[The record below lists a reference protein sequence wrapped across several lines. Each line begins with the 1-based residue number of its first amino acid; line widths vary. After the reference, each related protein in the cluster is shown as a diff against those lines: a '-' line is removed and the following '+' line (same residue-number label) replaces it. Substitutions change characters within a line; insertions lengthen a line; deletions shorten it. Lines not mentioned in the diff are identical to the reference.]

1 MMKRLQTTFG
11 CVEVQYA
18 GGKVRIPACL
28 PVLLL
33 LGSASAFTHAQI
45 YKCKE
50 ANGAI
55 LYSDSECDPD
65 AETMAVMPK
74 GSTRFQP
81 ETRWDP
87 LVEDDPGT
95 LSGQEQQLLRQ
106 LRAAQVEP
114 GQSLHETTEVY
125 ALRRQILSLLKSVRR
140 QKTDV
145 QSRGVAPED
154 GEELITGPEK

>member
-1 MMKRLQTTFG
+1 MR
-11 CVEVQYA
+11 A
-18 GGKVRIPACL
+18 AACL
-28 PVLLL
+28 PILLL
-33 LGSASAFTHAQI
+33 LGSVSVSAQAQI

-50 ANGAI
+50 ANGSI

-81 ETRWDP
+81 EHRWDP
-87 LVEDDPGT
+87 LVEDDLGT
-95 LSGQEQQLLRQ
+95 LSAQEQQLLRQ

-125 ALRRQILSLLKSVRR
+125 ALRRQLLSLLKSVRR

-145 QSRGVAPED
+145 QSLGVAPED
-154 GEELITGPEK
+154 GEELITEPEK

>member
-1 MMKRLQTTFG
+1 M
-11 CVEVQYA
+11 
-18 GGKVRIPACL
+18 RIPACL

>member
-1 MMKRLQTTFG
+1 MR
-11 CVEVQYA
+11 A
-18 GGKVRIPACL
+18 AACL
-28 PVLLL
+28 SVLLL
-33 LGSASAFTHAQI
+33 LGSAGASAQAQI

-50 ANGAI
+50 ANGSI

-81 ETRWDP
+81 EHRWDP
-87 LVEDDPGT
+87 LVEDDLGT
-95 LSGQEQQLLRQ
+95 LSAQEQQLLRQ
-106 LRAAQVEP
+106 LRAVQVEP

-125 ALRRQILSLLKSVRR
+125 ALRRQLLSLLKSVRR

-145 QSRGVAPED
+145 QSLGVAPED
-154 GEELITGPEK
+154 GEELIAEPEK